1 MRDGWWMYV
10 VFLKSEITDKRKS
23 RGINNMYM
31 NGGKLI
37 GHTLLVSTQMYVSV
51 QLHLLHISRVFIKK
65 KSHSIFSCL
74 SVKVPG
80 EHLTI

>member
-10 VFLKSEITDKRKS
+10 FKKTVRNNRYERKS

-37 GHTLLVSTQMYVSV
+37 GHALLVSTQMYVSV
-51 QLHLLHISRVFIKK
+51 
-65 KSHSIFSCL
+65 
-74 SVKVPG
+74 
-80 EHLTI
+80 